1 MGNTPPATPWP
12 SVSPTVSREPTGV
25 CSGGNGIMSFRD
37 VIEQS
42 LNGSGNS
49 NSAIPP
55 QSIVGGTEVRLD
67 ASHAFLFLSAY
78 QLKLSHATY
87 PSSP

>member
-1 MGNTPPATPWP
+1 MKLHLALTFGLGLARSFNLCSA
-12 SVSPTVSREPTGV
+12 GV
-25 CSGGNGIMSFRD
+25 CSGGNNIMSFRD

-55 QSIVGGTEVRLD
+55 QSIVGGTEVRLE